1 MNERRD
7 RLQRELEHLTKTFKA
22 GIMTEKEYKKGKDR
36 IEQKLKDIDEQT
48 SRDDKTKEIIKDILD
63 EKEEPSKEDEEE
75 PEEKPYEKVIYSEE
89 IDEEEPPVDEEEK
102 EKKEEKEDR
111 EKKEGGK
118 KAEAKKK
125 SSKSTKKK
133 STKKNVSTAKART
146 KDRKPSNLATYL
158 IILAI
163 IVVILYS
170 YRDTLGI
177 TGAAVKAPTEVI
189 INSSDVVDMDVFM
202 DYSCDHAR
210 AMQENLKL
218 LKIAYIDNVNIN
230 YRYLPIDEESVR
242 PMIALECAK
251 EQNVFWR
258 YHKLLTY
265 ESEDAISED
274 RLVELFDSISE
285 TEPELE
291 LDSGSFSECL
301 ESEEAKSQII
311 DDMETASELAIDRTP
326 VLVIDGDIYIG
337 HRTADEMSKILN
349 ERLS

>member
-63 EKEEPSKEDEEE
+63 EKEESSEEDVEES
-75 PEEKPYEKVIYSEE
+75 EEKPYEKVIYSEE
-89 IDEEEPPVDEEEK
+89 IDEEDASADENKKDDTEEK
-102 EKKEEKEDR
+102 ADKDKKET
-111 EKKEGGK
+111 GK

-125 SSKSTKKK
+125 TSKKSKKK
-133 STKKNVSTAKART
+133 SSKKRVSTAKPRT
-146 KDRKPSNLATYL
+146 KKQKSSNLATYL
-158 IILAI
+158 LILAI

-177 TGAAVKAPTEVI
+177 TGAAVKAPTEVT
-189 INSSDVVDMDVFM
+189 INSSDVVNMDVFM
-202 DYSCDHAR
+202 DYSCEHAR

-218 LKIAYIDNVNIN
+218 LKIAYIENVNIN

-265 ESEDAISED
+265 ESKGAISQD

-285 TEPELE
+285 SEPELE
-291 LDSGSFSECL
+291 LDPASFSECL
-301 ESEEAKSQII
+301 ESEQAKSQII
-311 DDMETASELAIDRTP
+311 DDMKAASDLAIERVP